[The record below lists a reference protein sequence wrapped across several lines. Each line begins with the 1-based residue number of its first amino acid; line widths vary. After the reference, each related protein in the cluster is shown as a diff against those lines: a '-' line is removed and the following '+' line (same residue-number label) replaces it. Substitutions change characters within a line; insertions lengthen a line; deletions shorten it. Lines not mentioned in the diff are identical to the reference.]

1 MECPRCG
8 EPGFNGV
15 CSNCGF
21 PITKIVN
28 YRLTNKNKCSAL

>member
-21 PITKIVN
+21 PITKYIIPSG
-28 YRLTNKNKCSAL
+28 RKKNKCFSI